1 MRPRTPAQ
9 RFTPDAANEC
19 AALERI
25 ANLSD
30 EMLDEMLSQVP
41 DRLLRRS
48 ADEADRWIAD
58 ALMAEADKRY
68 AAELAHD
75 LWLDEAAE

>member
-1 MRPRTPAQ
+1 MRTPAQ
-9 RFTPDAANEC
+9 RFTPYAANER

-25 ANLSD
+25 ASLSD
-30 EMLDEMLSQVP
+30 EMLDEMLRQVP

-58 ALMAEADKRY
+58 ALMAEAEKRY
-68 AAELAHD
+68 AAKLAHD